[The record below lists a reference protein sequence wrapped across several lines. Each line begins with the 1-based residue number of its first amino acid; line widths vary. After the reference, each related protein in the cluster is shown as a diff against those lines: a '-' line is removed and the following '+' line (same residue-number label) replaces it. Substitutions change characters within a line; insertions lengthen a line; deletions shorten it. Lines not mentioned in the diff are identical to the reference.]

1 MADEKEEP
9 ESKIDNRDPLT
20 DAPGS
25 HPLGTGIGSAG
36 GAAAGAAS
44 GGAVGGP
51 AGVLVGGAVGAVAGG
66 VTGHAAAEAANPT
79 TEGGAPA
86 SKAEEA
92 APPGQTSGLELL

>member
-1 MADEKEEP
+1 MADEKEES
-9 ESKIDNRDPLT
+9 ESNADNRDPLT

-36 GAAAGAAS
+36 GAAAGAAI
-44 GGAVGGP
+44 GGAVAGP

-79 TEGGAPA
+79 TEGGAPS
-86 SKAEEA
+86 SKAEE
-92 APPGQTSGLELL
+92 PPEPGKTSILGL